1 MRVYR
6 EWALGRRGIETAGS
20 GTPGA
25 GAAGLPDGER
35 QDSGRRSGEVSR
47 RQALEHWTARLRV
60 CQTPT
65 IEMAKPVAANIG
77 IANTEAPTIRI
88 AKPGRRPSGRR
99 LEASLL
105 EKEVRVR
112 QEGKFRGSPPFENR
126 FEGKKYPPTNSR
138 GFS

>member
-47 RQALEHWTARLRV
+47 RQAPGHWTARLRV

-77 IANTEAPTIRI
+77 IANTEAPTIGMETGCLS
-88 AKPGRRPSGRR
+88 PEEG
-99 LEASLL
+99 
-105 EKEVRVR
+105 RVR
-112 QEGKFRGSPPFENR
+112 QEGKFRNSKARAPTIGTEAGGLSLR
-126 FEGKKYPPTNSR
+126 EG
-138 GFS
+138 G